1 MAASLSA
8 SVPST
13 AASVDAASVA
23 AAASVDAAVVSAV
36 LLPHPAKREAVMA
49 ATHTN
54 VVIFFMLFFLLNR
67 NIVTNHK
74 RKGKVG
80 RKNKNVHTFGTV
92 NPRDPEP
99 IFPVPQSGRSP
110 GSQFKH
116 PLLPSR

>member
-49 ATHTN
+49 ATLGAE
-54 VVIFFMLFFLLNR
+54 F
-67 NIVTNHK
+67 
-74 RKGKVG
+74 
-80 RKNKNVHTFGTV
+80 
-92 NPRDPEP
+92 
-99 IFPVPQSGRSP
+99 
-110 GSQFKH
+110 
-116 PLLPSR
+116 